1 MGEAVAD
8 GARERR
14 PRLRLRRVAQGFL
27 RGPGR
32 LPPGRG
38 RHLHHAAEQ
47 APVGSASQQH
57 RAVPTRQPEGDPV
70 AQRPRPPRRLA
81 GQGFGDAAR
90 AARASLAPGA
100 GEAAGP
106 VRSADAGA
114 EIHQRLRVVAGPL
127 PGRECLGE
135 GVEHGPCLRQRRL
148 DGVQAGDHPLDV
160 AVDDSRRPVV
170 SDGGDRRRR
179 VAADSRQRPQR
190 LLARREPP
198 AVLREDDAGAAVQ
211 VARPRVIAE
220 ALPSVEHLVGIGAG
234 QRLEGGPARVEARE
248 ALADDRHRRLLEHDL
263 AEPDDIGVRP
273 HTGLGAPGQAAAMSV
288 VPVEQGGGQA
298 RGRRCERGHGGGVR
312 ITSARAA
319 RVQ

>member
-14 PRLRLRRVAQGFL
+14 PRPRLRRVAQGFL
-27 RGPGR
+27 QGPGR

-47 APVGSASQQH
+47 APVGPAPQQH
-57 RAVPTRQPEGDPV
+57 RAVPPRQPEGDPV
-70 AQRPRPPRRLA
+70 AQRPRPLRRLA

-106 VRSADAGA
+106 VRGADAGA
-114 EIHQRLRVVAGPL
+114 EIHQRLRIVAGPL
-127 PGRECLGE
+127 PGRERLGE
-135 GVEHGPCLRQRRL
+135 GVERGPRLRQRRL

-160 AVDDSRRPVV
+160 AVDDGCRPVV
-170 SDGGDRRRR
+170 GDGGDRRRR

-190 LLARREPP
+190 FFARRQPP

-220 ALPSVEHLVGIGAG
+220 ALPGVEHLVELGAG
-234 QRLEGGPARVEARE
+234 QRLEGGPARAEAGE
-248 ALADDRHRRLLEHDL
+248 ALGDDRHRRLLEHDL

-273 HTGLGAPGQAAAMSV
+273 RARLGAPGQAAAVAV
-288 VPVEQGGGQA
+288 VPVEQGGGEA
-298 RGRRCERGHGGGVR
+298 HGRGCGHGGRVR
-312 ITSARAA
+312 VTDAGAARAS
-319 RVQ
+319 